1 MKSTIL
7 LASLFAIILISSTGL
22 NAQIR
27 PAENTIPTIEVTGKA
42 EISVEPDSATIS
54 VDFTKLDKDLQ
65 AARKANEDG
74 VAKMLRIARRYD
86 IPPKDVRTNN
96 ISVSMKYI
104 SIRDRQKPIYDEDG
118 DEIGTREFQ
127 GYEVSRSVTITL
139 TKLEVFDDVFNE
151 ILATQPTEIDSVQFA
166 TSRLIELR
174 QKAREMAMKAA
185 YEKARSMTGA
195 IGQTLGKA
203 IKINEG
209 TASDKYNSSAN
220 FSANSFSADGVAPRQ
235 VSVSNNLATF
245 SAGSITVESSVTVIF
260 RLD

>member
-7 LASLFAIILISSTGL
+7 LVSLFAFVLIPSTRL
-22 NAQIR
+22 TAQIR
-27 PAENTIPTIEVTGKA
+27 PAENNTPTIEVSGKA

-74 VAKMLRIARRYD
+74 VAKMLRIARKYD

-139 TKLEVFDDVFNE
+139 TKLEAFDDVFNE

-203 IKINEG
+203 IKISEG
-209 TASDKYNSSAN
+209 TASDKYNSNAN
-220 FSANSFSADGVAPRQ
+220 LANSFAVDGVGPRQ